1 MTFFEA
7 LEWVNWK
14 NLSQELRLQ
23 VMNQVLMYFVS
34 PLKYISD
41 VEYTVFDLGGVKC
54 ETFECS
60 IDGERFVLIPGN
72 QEAILGWNFGTQ
84 GLPISAWDQK
94 EQIESD
100 YFLKFVKSYG
110 LTTTEEWDA
119 FVNESTSPLRKVAIP
134 PMLVQ
139 KNALPVGGQLIGE
152 LNTITGEFTGVVE
165 SFLPLESVVREY
177 FKGEQSLEACF
188 AIYHPK
194 EIFEENIF
202 YAKWHPGTDRYQIYR
217 HQNETFDSLKKKI
230 QSDLFELLDE
240 DAWEYALGA
249 GTRKLF
255 RGGRFLEQHPKT
267 LESNMFGLVFS
278 TDCSFWEV
286 TDSPFLK
293 LEKMT
298 TVGIPLFDRLPL
310 ATYYRSRKL
319 RSNDEVL
326 KPTDYAYRKAIVI
339 RQE

>member
-7 LEWVNWK
+7 LEWINWK
-14 NLSQELRLQ
+14 NLSPELRLQ

-41 VEYTVFDLGGVKC
+41 VEYTNFELGGVKC

-60 IDGERFVLIPGN
+60 IDSERFVLIPGN

-84 GLPISAWDQK
+84 GLPVSAWEHDGN
-94 EQIESD
+94 IEST
-100 YFLKFVKSYG
+100 YYLKLKESYG
-110 LTTTEEWDA
+110 LETTEEWDA
-119 FVNESTSPLRKVAIP
+119 FVNESTSPLRKVSIP

-139 KNALPVGGQLIGE
+139 KSALPVGAKSIGE
-152 LNTITGEFTGVVE
+152 LNTITGEFTGIVE
-165 SFLPLESVVREY
+165 AFLPIEETVRQY
-177 FKGEQSLEACF
+177 FKGAMTLEDCF
-188 AIYHPK
+188 EIMQAA

-202 YAKWHPGTDRYQIYR
+202 YARSDRDSDTYQIFT
-217 HQNETFDSLKKKI
+217 HQNETYTSLKKKVEA
-230 QSDLFELLDE
+230 DLFELLDE

-255 RGGRFLEQHPKT
+255 RWPRYLDQRPKIT
-267 LESNMFGLVFS
+267 DYNMFGLAVS
-278 TDCSFWEV
+278 TTNRYWEL

-293 LEKMT
+293 LEKMAD
-298 TVGIPLFDRLPL
+298 VGIPLFDRLPL

-319 RSNDEVL
+319 RANEEIL
-326 KPTDYAYRKAIVI
+326 KPMDYAYRKAIII
-339 RQE
+339 RSE